1 MGGFTMFT
9 ATKSTVDVLKTISK
23 GKIFDLGMP
32 LKNFM
37 PHAPLHP
44 PFLFAQWAKHGDYQN
59 GCCSPSNDLIVMGGH
74 VGTHVDA
81 LGHIAKEGK
90 IYGDIDANETQH
102 GQQGLAQGGVNE
114 IPPVITRGVLLDVAG
129 YLGVDHMDAKEP
141 IDGELLQK
149 TAEKQG
155 VEIQENDIVL
165 VRTGW
170 IQHFDNNDL
179 YTGHHSGCPGVDL
192 DGAKWISSKGALMT
206 GGDTLAYEVWPSAE
220 LPVHTHLLAESGIP
234 IMEMVNLEELSAEN
248 VYEFTFIMIP
258 LNIIGGTGSPIRPIA
273 VV

>member
-1 MGGFTMFT
+1 MFT
-9 ATKSTVDVLKTISK
+9 ATNNMVDVLKKISE

-44 PFLFAQWAKHGDYQN
+44 PFIFSQWAKHGDYQN

-81 LGHIAKEGK
+81 LSHIAKEGK
-90 IYGDIDANETQH
+90 LFGGIDANEVQH
-102 GQQGLAQGGVNE
+102 GQLGFARGGVNE

-129 YLGVDHMDAKEP
+129 YLGVAHMAPNEP
-141 IDGELLQK
+141 VTAELLQK

-155 VEIQENDIVL
+155 VEVQKGDIVL

-170 IQHFDNNDL
+170 IQHFEDADR
-179 YTGHHSGCPGVDL
+179 YTGHHDGCPGVDL
-192 DGAKWISSKGALMT
+192 DGAKWISGKGALMA
-206 GGDTLAYEVWPSAE
+206 GADTLAFEVWPSPE
-220 LPVHTHLLAESGIP
+220 LPVHTHLIAESGIP
-234 IMEMVNLEELSAEN
+234 IMEMVNLEEIAAEK
-248 VYEFTFIMIP
+248 VYDFTFIMIP
-258 LNIIGGTGSPIRPIA
+258 LNIVGGTGSPIRPLA
-273 VV
+273 VI

>member
-1 MGGFTMFT
+1 MLQ
-9 ATKSTVDVLKTISK
+9 ASTKMVDVLKK
-23 GKIFDLGMP
+23 VNQGKIFDLGMP

-44 PFLFAQWAKHGDYQN
+44 PFIFAQWAKHGDYQN

-81 LGHIAKEGK
+81 LGHISKNGK
-90 IYGDIDANETQH
+90 LYGDIDVNEVQH
-102 GQQGLAQGGVNE
+102 GQLGLAKRGVDE
-114 IPPVITRGVLLDVAG
+114 IPPIICRGVLLDVAG
-129 YLGVDHMDAKEP
+129 YLGVSHMGPNEA
-141 IDGELLQK
+141 INSVLLQK

-155 VEIQENDIVL
+155 VEIEKNDVVL

-170 IQHFDNNDL
+170 IQNFENSDL
-179 YTGHHSGCPGVDL
+179 YTGHHEGCPGVDL
-192 DGAKWISSKGALMT
+192 DGAKWLSEKGVLMA
-206 GGDTLAYEVWPSAE
+206 GADTLAFEVWPTSE

-234 IMEMVNLEELSAEN
+234 IMEMVNLEEIAEQK
-248 VYEFTFIMIP
+248 VYDFTFIMIP
-258 LNIIGGTGSPIRPIA
+258 LNIVGGTGSPIRPIA